1 VLSRDADSLYW
12 LSRYVERA
20 ENTAR
25 ILDVAYRMAS
35 MPISYHGVNSNEWE
49 SALVTAGS
57 MDQFL
62 VAYGDVEITPERVIE
77 FLAFS
82 ETNPSSIQCCFDTA
96 RHNARSVRGAL
107 TSEMWEAI
115 NSAWLDLRRLKAKRI
130 RVEDLPRFLNLV
142 KETSLRYDGSA
153 LRTML
158 RNDAYWFSRL
168 GVYIERADNTARVLD
183 VKYHVLLPQDAEVG
197 GGIDYYQWAAI
208 LRSVSALVSYQWVYH
223 QNLRPWL
230 VADLLILR
238 EEMPR
243 SLAACYAA
251 LSRHLDDIAHR
262 YGTTGNAQ
270 RQARASHARLT
281 NRTINDIFQHGLHE
295 FLQDFLQENNR
306 LGHTITN
313 QYLC

>member
-35 MPISYHGVNSNEWE
+35 MPISYNGVNSNEWE
-49 SALVTAGS
+49 SALISAGGVE
-57 MDQFL
+57 QFRAIHGE
-62 VAYGDVEITPERVIE
+62 VTPENVIE

-82 ETNPSSIQCCFDTA
+82 DANTSSIQSCFETA
-96 RHNARSVRGAL
+96 RQNARSVRSAL

-115 NSAWLDLRRLKAKRI
+115 NSAWLDLRRLKAQRI

-142 KETSLRYDGSA
+142 KEASLRYDGSA
-153 LRTML
+153 MRTML

-168 GVYIERADNTARVLD
+168 GLYIERADNTARVLD

-243 SLAACYAA
+243 SLAACYGA
-251 LSRHLDDIAHR
+251 LSRHLGDIAHR
-262 YGTTGNAQ
+262 YGTSGAAQ
-270 RQARASHARLT
+270 RQARSAHARLS
-281 NRTINDIFQHGLHE
+281 NRTIQDIFQHGLHE
-295 FLQDFLQENNR
+295 FLEEFIADNNR
-306 LGHTITN
+306 LGLAITN
-313 QYLC
+313 QYLG

>member
-35 MPISYHGVNSNEWE
+35 MPISYNGVNSNEWE
-49 SALVTAGS
+49 SALISAGGVE
-57 MDQFL
+57 QFRAIHGE
-62 VAYGDVEITPERVIE
+62 VTPENVIE

-82 ETNPSSIQCCFDTA
+82 DANTSSIQSCFETA
-96 RHNARSVRGAL
+96 RQNARSVRSAL

-115 NSAWLDLRRLKAKRI
+115 NSAWLDLRRLKAQRI

-142 KETSLRYDGSA
+142 KEASLRYDGSA
-153 LRTML
+153 MRTML

-168 GVYIERADNTARVLD
+168 GLYIERADNTARVLD

-223 QNLRPWL
+223 QSLRPWL

-243 SLAACYAA
+243 SLAACYGA
-251 LSRHLDDIAHR
+251 LSRHLGDIAHR
-262 YGTTGNAQ
+262 YGTSGPAQ
-270 RQARASHARLT
+270 RQARSAHARLV
-281 NRTINDIFQHGLHE
+281 NRTIQDIFQQGLHE
-295 FLQDFLQENNR
+295 FLEDFIAENNR
-306 LGHTITN
+306 LGLAITN
-313 QYLC
+313 QYLG

>member
-1 VLSRDADSLYW
+1 MLSRDADSLYW

-35 MPISYHGVNSNEWE
+35 MPVSYNGIDSNEWE
-49 SALVTAGS
+49 SALVTAGG
-57 MDQFL
+57 MDQFTA
-62 VAYGDVEITPERVIE
+62 AYGDVTPERVIE

-82 ETNPSSIQCCFDTA
+82 EANPSSIQCCFDTA
-96 RHNARSVRGAL
+96 RQNARSVRGAL

-115 NSAWLDLRRLKAKRI
+115 NSAWLDLRRFKTQRMQ
-130 RVEDLPRFLNLV
+130 VEDLPRFLNLV

-183 VKYHVLLPQDAEVG
+183 VKYHVLLPQDAAVG

-223 QNLRPWL
+223 QSLRPWL

-262 YGTTGNAQ
+262 YGQSGNAQ
-270 RQARASHARLT
+270 RQARAAHARLT
-281 NRTINDIFQHGLHE
+281 NRRIDDIFQHGLHE
-295 FLQDFLQENNR
+295 FLQNFLAENDR
-306 LGHTITN
+306 LSLAITN

>member
-1 VLSRDADSLYW
+1 MLSRDADSLYW

-35 MPISYHGVNSNEWE
+35 MPISYSEADTNEWE
-49 SALVTAGS
+49 SALITACGI
-57 MDQFL
+57 DQFRAL
-62 VAYGDVEITPERVIE
+62 NGEVTPERVIE

-82 ETNPSSIQCCFDTA
+82 EENPSSIQSCFNTA
-96 RHNARSVRGAL
+96 RQNARSVRSAL

-115 NSAWLDLRRLKAKRI
+115 NSAWLDLRRYSTKKI
-130 RVEDLPRFLNLV
+130 DVEELPRFLNLV
-142 KETSLRYDGSA
+142 KEASLRYDGSA
-153 LRTML
+153 MRTML

-243 SLAACYAA
+243 SLAACYGA

-262 YGTTGNAQ
+262 YGLSGSAQ
-270 RQARASHARLT
+270 RQARSIHARLV
-281 NRTINDIFQHGLHE
+281 NRNIEDIFQHGLHE
-295 FLQDFLQENNR
+295 FLHEFLAENNR
-306 LGHTITN
+306 LGLAITQ
-313 QYLC
+313 QYLG

>member
-1 VLSRDADSLYW
+1 MLSRDADSLYW

-35 MPISYHGVNSNEWE
+35 MPISYNGVNSNEWE
-49 SALVTAGS
+49 SALISAGGVE
-57 MDQFL
+57 QFR
-62 VAYGDVEITPERVIE
+62 AIHGEITPENVIE

-82 ETNPSSIQCCFDTA
+82 DANTSSIQSCFETA
-96 RHNARSVRGAL
+96 RQNARSVRSAL

-115 NSAWLDLRRLKAKRI
+115 NSAWLDLRRLKAQRI

-142 KETSLRYDGSA
+142 KEASLRYDGSA
-153 LRTML
+153 MRTML

-168 GVYIERADNTARVLD
+168 GLYIERADNTARVLD

-243 SLAACYAA
+243 SLAACYGA
-251 LSRHLDDIAHR
+251 LSRHLGDIAHR
-262 YGTTGNAQ
+262 YGTSGAAQ
-270 RQARASHARLT
+270 RQARSAHARLS
-281 NRTINDIFQHGLHE
+281 NRTIQDIFQHGLHE
-295 FLQDFLQENNR
+295 FLQEFIADNNR
-306 LGHTITN
+306 LGLAITN
-313 QYLC
+313 QYLG

>member
-1 VLSRDADSLYW
+1 MLSRDADSLYW

-20 ENTAR
+20 ENLAR
-25 ILDVAYRMAS
+25 VLDVAYRMAS
-35 MPISYHGVNSNEWE
+35 MPLSYNGIDSNEWE
-49 SALVTAGS
+49 SALVTAGAA
-57 MDQFL
+57 DEFR
-62 VAYGDVEITPERVIE
+62 EIYDEVTPENVIE

-82 ETNPSSIQCCFDTA
+82 EANPSSIQCCFDTA

-115 NSAWLDLRRLKAKRI
+115 NSAWLDLRRLSVRKI
-130 RVEDLPRFLNLV
+130 RVQDLPRFLNLV

-153 LRTML
+153 MRTML

-168 GVYIERADNTARVLD
+168 GVYVERADNTARVLD

-238 EEMPR
+238 PEMPR

-251 LSRHLDDIAHR
+251 LSSHLDDIAHR
-262 YGTTGNAQ
+262 YGTSGASQ
-270 RQARASHARLT
+270 KLARAAHARLT
-281 NRTINDIFQHGLHE
+281 NRTIDDIFQDGLHE
-295 FLQDFLQENNR
+295 FLQDFLAENNR
-306 LGHTITN
+306 LGQSITN

>member
-1 VLSRDADSLYW
+1 MLSRDADSLYW

-35 MPISYHGVNSNEWE
+35 MPISYDHVDSNAWE
-49 SALVTAGS
+49 SALVTAGGLE
-57 MDQFL
+57 QFK
-62 VAYGDVEITPERVIE
+62 VVHGEVTPERVIE

-82 ETNPSSIQCCFDTA
+82 DTNSSSIQSCFDTA
-96 RHNARSVRGAL
+96 RQNARSVRSAL

-115 NSAWLDLRRLKAKRI
+115 NSAWLDLRRFKAQKI

-142 KETSLRYDGSA
+142 KEASLRYDGSA
-153 LRTML
+153 MRTML
-158 RNDAYWFSRL
+158 RHDAYWFSRL
-168 GVYIERADNTARVLD
+168 GLYIERADNTARVID

-262 YGTTGNAQ
+262 YGTSGPAQ
-270 RQARASHARLT
+270 RLARAAHARLT
-281 NRTINDIFQHGLHE
+281 NRNIEDIFQHGLHE
-295 FLQDFLQENNR
+295 FLQEFIDDNNR
-306 LGHTITN
+306 LGFAITS
-313 QYLC
+313 QYLG

>member
-1 VLSRDADSLYW
+1 
-12 LSRYVERA
+12 
-20 ENTAR
+20 
-25 ILDVAYRMAS
+25 MAS
-35 MPISYHGVNSNEWE
+35 MPISYNGVNSNEWE
-49 SALVTAGS
+49 SALISAGG
-57 MDQFL
+57 MEQ
-62 VAYGDVEITPERVIE
+62 YRTIHGDVTPESVIE

-82 ETNPSSIQCCFDTA
+82 EANPSSIRRCFDTA
-96 RHNARSVRGAL
+96 RQNARSVRGAL

-115 NSAWLDLRRLKAKRI
+115 NSAWLDLRRFKTRKM

-142 KETSLRYDGSA
+142 KEASLRYDGSA

-168 GVYIERADNTARVLD
+168 GLYIARADNTARVLD

-223 QNLRPWL
+223 QSLRPWL

-243 SLAACYAA
+243 SLAACYGA
-251 LSRHLDDIAHR
+251 LSRHLGDIAHR
-262 YGTTGNAQ
+262 YGTSGAAQ
-270 RQARASHARLT
+270 HQARSAHARLT
-281 NRTINDIFQHGLHE
+281 NRTIQDIFQQGLHE
-295 FLQDFLQENNR
+295 FLEDFITENNR
-306 LGHTITN
+306 LGLAITN
-313 QYLC
+313 QYLG

>member
-1 VLSRDADSLYW
+1 MLSRDADSLYW

-20 ENTAR
+20 ENLAR
-25 ILDVAYRMAS
+25 VLDVAYRMAS
-35 MPISYHGVNSNEWE
+35 MPLSYNGVDSNEWE
-49 SALVTAGS
+49 SALITAGA
-57 MDQFL
+57 MEEFKEVYDE
-62 VAYGDVEITPERVIE
+62 VTPERVIE

-82 ETNPSSIQCCFDTA
+82 EANPSSIQCCFDTA
-96 RHNARSVRGAL
+96 RQNARSVRGAL

-115 NSAWLDLRRLKAKRI
+115 NSAWLDLRRLNVQKI
-130 RVEDLPRFLNLV
+130 RVQDLPRFLNLV

-153 LRTML
+153 MRTML

-168 GVYIERADNTARVLD
+168 GVYVERADNTARVLD
-183 VKYHVLLPQDAEVG
+183 VKYHVLLPKDAEVG

-238 EEMPR
+238 QEMPR

-251 LSRHLDDIAHR
+251 LSSHLDDIAHR
-262 YGTTGNAQ
+262 YGTTGPSQ
-270 RQARASHARLT
+270 KLARSAHARLT
-281 NRTINDIFQHGLHE
+281 NRTIDDIFQDGLHE
-295 FLQDFLQENNR
+295 FLQDFIDENNR
-306 LGHTITN
+306 LGHSITS

>member
-1 VLSRDADSLYW
+1 MLSRDADSLYW

-35 MPISYHGVNSNEWE
+35 MPISYNGVNSNEWE
-49 SALVTAGS
+49 SALISAGG
-57 MDQFL
+57 MEQFRA
-62 VAYGDVEITPERVIE
+62 VHGEVTPENVIE

-82 ETNPSSIQCCFDTA
+82 DANGSSIQNCFETA
-96 RHNARSVRGAL
+96 RQNARSVRSAL

-115 NSAWLDLRRLKAKRI
+115 NSAWLDLRRFKARRI

-142 KETSLRYDGSA
+142 KEASLRYDGSA
-153 LRTML
+153 MRTML

-168 GVYIERADNTARVLD
+168 GLYIERADNTARVLD

-223 QNLRPWL
+223 QSLRPWL

-243 SLAACYAA
+243 SLAACYGA
-251 LSRHLDDIAHR
+251 LSRHLGDIAHR
-262 YGTTGNAQ
+262 YGTSGPAQ
-270 RQARASHARLT
+270 RQARSAHARLV
-281 NRTINDIFQHGLHE
+281 NRTIQDIFQQGLHE
-295 FLQDFLQENNR
+295 FLEDFIAENNR
-306 LGHTITN
+306 LGLAITN
-313 QYLC
+313 QYLG

>member
-1 VLSRDADSLYW
+1 MLSRDADSLYW

-35 MPISYHGVNSNEWE
+35 MPISYNGVNSNEWE
-49 SALVTAGS
+49 SALISAGG
-57 MDQFL
+57 MEQFRA
-62 VAYGDVEITPERVIE
+62 VHGEVTPESVIE

-82 ETNPSSIQCCFDTA
+82 DANGSSIQNCFETA
-96 RHNARSVRGAL
+96 RQNARSVRSAL

-115 NSAWLDLRRLKAKRI
+115 NSAWLDLRRFKAQRI

-142 KETSLRYDGSA
+142 KEASLRYDGSA
-153 LRTML
+153 MRTML

-168 GVYIERADNTARVLD
+168 GLYIERADNTARVLD

-223 QNLRPWL
+223 QSLRPWL

-243 SLAACYAA
+243 SLAACYGA
-251 LSRHLDDIAHR
+251 LSRHLGDIAHR
-262 YGTTGNAQ
+262 YGTSGPAQ
-270 RQARASHARLT
+270 RQARSAHARLV
-281 NRTINDIFQHGLHE
+281 NRTIQDIFQQGCT
-295 FLQDFLQENNR
+295 R
-306 LGHTITN
+306 
-313 QYLC
+313 

>member
-1 VLSRDADSLYW
+1 LLSRDADSLYW

-35 MPISYHGVNSNEWE
+35 MPISHNGVDTNEWE
-49 SALVTAGS
+49 SALLTAGALE
-57 MDQFL
+57 QFHE
-62 VAYGDVEITPERVIE
+62 AYDEVTPERVIE
-77 FLAFS
+77 FLALS
-82 ETNPSSIQCCFDTA
+82 EENPSSIRNCFDTA

-107 TSEMWEAI
+107 TSEMWESI
-115 NSAWLDLRRLKAKRI
+115 NSAWLDLRILNAEKI
-130 RVEDLPRFLNLV
+130 GVENLPRFLNLV

-183 VKYHVLLPQDAEVG
+183 VKYHVLLPQDSEVG

-243 SLAACYAA
+243 SLAACYNA
-251 LSRHLDDIAHR
+251 LSRHLDDLAQC
-262 YGTTGNAQ
+262 YGTAGQAQ
-270 RQARASHARLT
+270 RLARAAHARLA
-281 NRTINDIFQHGLHE
+281 NRSIEDIFQHGLHE
-295 FLQDFLQENNR
+295 FLVEFIEDNDR
-306 LGHTITN
+306 LGAAITN
-313 QYLC
+313 QYLG

>member
-25 ILDVAYRMAS
+25 VLDVAYRMAS
-35 MPISYHGVNSNEWE
+35 MPISYHGLDSNEWE
-49 SALVTAGS
+49 SALITAGGIE
-57 MDQFL
+57 QFR
-62 VAYGDVEITPERVIE
+62 VIYGDVTPERVIE

-82 ETNPSSIQCCFDTA
+82 EDNPSSIQCCFDTA
-96 RHNARSVRGAL
+96 RQNARSVRSAL

-115 NSAWLDLRRLKAKRI
+115 NSAWLDLSRFKSQKVK
-130 RVEDLPRFLNLV
+130 VEDLPRFLSLV

-153 LRTML
+153 MRTML
-158 RNDAYWFSRL
+158 RSDAYWFSRL
-168 GVYIERADNTARVLD
+168 GVYIERADNTARVID
-183 VKYHVLLPQDAEVG
+183 VKYHMLLPKDAEVG

-223 QNLRPWL
+223 QSLKPWL

-238 EEMPR
+238 REMPR

-251 LSRHLDDIAHR
+251 LSRHLDDLAYR
-262 YGTTGNAQ
+262 YGISGDAQ
-270 RQARASHARLT
+270 RQARAIHARLT
-281 NRTINDIFQHGLHE
+281 NRSIDDIFQQGLHE
-295 FLQDFLQENNR
+295 FLQDFIAENNR
-306 LGHTITN
+306 LGFAISN
-313 QYLC
+313 QYLD

>member
-1 VLSRDADSLYW
+1 MLSRDADSLYW

-35 MPISYHGVNSNEWE
+35 MPISYHGEATNEWE
-49 SALVTAGS
+49 SALISAGGI
-57 MDQFL
+57 DQFR
-62 VAYGDVEITPERVIE
+62 VVHGDATPEKVIE

-82 ETNPSSIQCCFDTA
+82 EDNPSSIQCCFNTA
-96 RHNARSVRGAL
+96 RQNARSVRSAL
-107 TSEMWEAI
+107 TSEMWESI
-115 NSAWLDLRRLKAKRI
+115 NSAWLDLRRYRARSIK
-130 RVEDLPRFLNLV
+130 VEDLPRFLNLV
-142 KETSLRYDGSA
+142 KEASLRYDGSA
-153 LRTML
+153 MRTML

-183 VKYHVLLPQDAEVG
+183 VKYHVLLPKDAEVG

-243 SLAACYAA
+243 SLAACYSL
-251 LSRHLDDIAHR
+251 LSRHLDDIAQR
-262 YGTTGNAQ
+262 YGMSGPAQ
-270 RQARASHARLT
+270 RQARSIHARLV
-281 NRTINDIFQHGLHE
+281 NRTIDDIFQHGLHE
-295 FLQDFLQENNR
+295 FLQDFIAENNR
-306 LGHTITN
+306 LGLAISQ
-313 QYLC
+313 QYLS

>member
-35 MPISYHGVNSNEWE
+35 MPISYNGVNSNEWE
-49 SALVTAGS
+49 SALISAGG
-57 MDQFL
+57 MEQFRA
-62 VAYGDVEITPERVIE
+62 VHGEVTPENVIE

-82 ETNPSSIQCCFDTA
+82 DANGSSIQNCFETA
-96 RHNARSVRGAL
+96 RQNARSVRSAL

-115 NSAWLDLRRLKAKRI
+115 NSAWLDLRRFKARRI

-142 KETSLRYDGSA
+142 KEASLRYDGSA
-153 LRTML
+153 MRTML

-168 GVYIERADNTARVLD
+168 GLYIERADNTARVLD

-223 QNLRPWL
+223 QSLRPWL

-243 SLAACYAA
+243 SLAACYGA
-251 LSRHLDDIAHR
+251 LSRHLGDIAHR
-262 YGTTGNAQ
+262 YGTSGPAQ
-270 RQARASHARLT
+270 RQARSAHARLV
-281 NRTINDIFQHGLHE
+281 NRTIQDIFQQGLHE
-295 FLQDFLQENNR
+295 FLEDFIAENNR
-306 LGHTITN
+306 LGLAITN
-313 QYLC
+313 QYLG

>member
-1 VLSRDADSLYW
+1 VLSRDADSLFW

-25 ILDVAYRMAS
+25 VLDVAYRMAS
-35 MPISYHGVNSNEWE
+35 MPISYNEVETNEWE
-49 SALVTAGS
+49 SALITAGCI
-57 MDQFL
+57 DQFRT
-62 VAYGDVEITPERVIE
+62 VHGEAAPENVIE

-82 ETNPSSIQCCFDTA
+82 EANPSSIQNCLDTA
-96 RHNARSVRGAL
+96 RQNARSVRSAL

-115 NSAWLDLRRLKAKRI
+115 NSAWLDLRRYKARKI
-130 RVEDLPRFLNLV
+130 KVEDLPRFLNLV
-142 KETSLRYDGSA
+142 KEASLRYDGSA
-153 LRTML
+153 MRTML

-168 GVYIERADNTARVLD
+168 GLYLERADNTARVLD
-183 VKYHVLLPQDAEVG
+183 VKYHVLLPQDAAVG

-243 SLAACYAA
+243 SLSACYAA
-251 LSRHLDDIAHR
+251 LSRHLDDISHR
-262 YGTTGNAQ
+262 YGTSGVAQ
-270 RQARASHARLT
+270 RQARATHARLT
-281 NRTINDIFQHGLHE
+281 NRNIEDIFQHGLHE
-295 FLQDFLQENNR
+295 FLQDFLAENNR
-306 LGHTITN
+306 LGHAITN

>member
-35 MPISYHGVNSNEWE
+35 MPISYNGVNSNEWE
-49 SALVTAGS
+49 SALISAGG
-57 MDQFL
+57 MEQFRA
-62 VAYGDVEITPERVIE
+62 VHGEVTPENVIE

-82 ETNPSSIQCCFDTA
+82 DANGSSIQNCFETA
-96 RHNARSVRGAL
+96 RQNARSVRSAL

-115 NSAWLDLRRLKAKRI
+115 NSAWLDLRRFKARRI

-142 KETSLRYDGSA
+142 KEASLRYDGSA
-153 LRTML
+153 MRTML

-168 GVYIERADNTARVLD
+168 GLYIERADNTARVLD

-223 QNLRPWL
+223 QSLRPWL

-243 SLAACYAA
+243 SLAACYGA
-251 LSRHLDDIAHR
+251 LSRHLGDIAHR
-262 YGTTGNAQ
+262 YGTSGAAQ
-270 RQARASHARLT
+270 RQARSAHARLM
-281 NRTINDIFQHGLHE
+281 NRTIQDIFQQGLHE
-295 FLQDFLQENNR
+295 FLEDFIAENNR
-306 LGHTITN
+306 LGLAITN
-313 QYLC
+313 QYLG

>member
-35 MPISYHGVNSNEWE
+35 MPISYNGVNSNEWE
-49 SALVTAGS
+49 SALISAGG
-57 MDQFL
+57 MEQFRA
-62 VAYGDVEITPERVIE
+62 VHGEVTPESVIE

-82 ETNPSSIQCCFDTA
+82 DANGSSIQNCFETA
-96 RHNARSVRGAL
+96 RQNARSVRSAL

-115 NSAWLDLRRLKAKRI
+115 NSAWLDLRRFKAQRI

-142 KETSLRYDGSA
+142 KEASLRYDGSA
-153 LRTML
+153 MRTML

-168 GVYIERADNTARVLD
+168 GLYIERADNTARVLD

-223 QNLRPWL
+223 QSLRPWL

-243 SLAACYAA
+243 SLAACYGA
-251 LSRHLDDIAHR
+251 LSRHLGDIAHR
-262 YGTTGNAQ
+262 YGTSGPAQ
-270 RQARASHARLT
+270 RQARSAHARLV
-281 NRTINDIFQHGLHE
+281 NRTIQDIFQQGCT
-295 FLQDFLQENNR
+295 R
-306 LGHTITN
+306 
-313 QYLC
+313 

>member
-1 VLSRDADSLYW
+1 MLSRDADSLYW

-35 MPISYHGVNSNEWE
+35 MPISHNGVDTNEWE
-49 SALVTAGS
+49 SALVTAS
-57 MDQFL
+57 ALKLFHSLYDS
-62 VAYGDVEITPERVIE
+62 VTPENVIE

-82 ETNPSSIQCCFDTA
+82 EENPSSIQRCFDTA

-115 NSAWLDLRRLKAKRI
+115 NSAWLDLRRFKSQTLQ
-130 RVEDLPRFLNLV
+130 VEDLPRFLNLV

-183 VKYHVLLPQDAEVG
+183 VKYHVLLPKDAEVG

-238 EEMPR
+238 PEMPR
-243 SLAACYAA
+243 SLAACYGA
-251 LSRHLDDIAHR
+251 LSRHLDDISER
-262 YGTTGNAQ
+262 YGTSGTSQ
-270 RQARASHARLT
+270 RMARSAHARLT
-281 NRTINDIFQHGLHE
+281 NRTIDDIFQHGLHE
-295 FLQDFLQENNR
+295 FLDDFITENGR
-306 LGHTITN
+306 LGAAITN

>member
-1 VLSRDADSLYW
+1 MLSRDADSLYW

-35 MPISYHGVNSNEWE
+35 MPISYNGVNSNEWE
-49 SALVTAGS
+49 SALISAGGIE
-57 MDQFL
+57 Q
-62 VAYGDVEITPERVIE
+62 YRTIHGEITPENVIE

-82 ETNPSSIQCCFDTA
+82 DANGSSIQNCFETA
-96 RHNARSVRGAL
+96 RQNARSVRSAL

-115 NSAWLDLRRLKAKRI
+115 NSAWLDLRRFKAQRI

-142 KETSLRYDGSA
+142 KEASLRYDGSA
-153 LRTML
+153 MRTML

-168 GVYIERADNTARVLD
+168 GLYIERADNTARVLD

-223 QNLRPWL
+223 QSLRPWL

-243 SLAACYAA
+243 SLAACYGA
-251 LSRHLDDIAHR
+251 LSRHLGDIAHR
-262 YGTTGNAQ
+262 YGTSGPAQ
-270 RQARASHARLT
+270 RQARSAHARLV
-281 NRTINDIFQHGLHE
+281 NRTIQDIFQQGLHE
-295 FLQDFLQENNR
+295 FLEDFIAENNR
-306 LGHTITN
+306 LGLAITN
-313 QYLC
+313 QYLG